1 MNEQWEPDFQ
11 QLQSILNEALDNIDE
26 EKLHTKHIFDRFD
39 FDALVTTI
47 VRKGSYLAFIIL
59 FVYVFK
65 IIQMNFYKRQKRRVI
80 HEKQGFDLFYR
91 IWYCVI
97 ISQITFSGI
106 IVEIIWSYQQSNNF
120 FFWLQIYSGYS
131 VYTCLNAILH
141 NKYEKYIPVAFLVIS
156 IIMSR
161 ILHFIVIM
169 LMNGG
174 SLVEGV
180 AQLISKFNAEINDAS
195 PDYWIGP

>member
-1 MNEQWEPDFQ
+1 
-11 QLQSILNEALDNIDE
+11 
-26 EKLHTKHIFDRFD
+26 
-39 FDALVTTI
+39 
-47 VRKGSYLAFIIL
+47 
-59 FVYVFK
+59 
-65 IIQMNFYKRQKRRVI
+65 MNFYKRQKRRVI